1 MSRKSPKKPT
11 PISADR
17 RTEPKRPVA
26 PAQSAAPTLA
36 GQPVRPVV
44 GTPAPA
50 NRAATQVTARPIT
63 PTSRTTGESK
73 LIQPISPLVWWVA
86 LGLVMLVQFL
96 FRSHVVP
103 MPLERDEGEYAYM
116 GQLLMQGVPPFKE
129 AANMKLP
136 GTSMIYAL
144 FMSVFGQSAWGI
156 HAGLLLMTLGTMALL
171 FLAFRRLYSPL
182 VGVLAAGAYSFMC
195 IGVPVLGFA
204 AHATHF
210 VVFFV
215 AAGLLALARYQ
226 DGLKT
231 VSALVAGLLFGL
243 SFLMKQQ
250 AVFFP
255 IFGGLFVLIT
265 LFFQRKM
272 TVFSVLRDAG
282 LYSVGVL
289 TPYLLLVLWMVVSGN
304 FEQFWFWTVQY
315 ASKYA
320 AGAPEAERS
329 LLFGYGFNPIY
340 AAYTLF
346 WWLGLAGLV
355 AVWFGNYS
363 TAQKTAAVL
372 FIVLSAL
379 AVVPG
384 FYFRQHYFVV
394 FLPAL
399 ALGFGLTLDVAVQ
412 RLTAATRLSFWAY
425 IPLALLAFV
434 GLRFYSANKPYL
446 SQVPPTELA
455 RQIYGGN
462 PFAESPVIADYIK
475 QRTTETDKIAV
486 LGSEPQLFLYTGR
499 RSATRHIYTYGMMEE
514 QPYNLKMQ
522 EEMIADIEKAKPK
535 FVVFCRV
542 PFSWLQRPNSPTRI
556 FEWSNEFLQKG
567 YELVGAA
574 DIKPEGTQFVW
585 DEAAKGFNSQNQNVV
600 LVFRR
605 KAV

>member
-11 PISADR
+11 AAPANEHR
-17 RTEPKRPVA
+17 AEPKRPA
-26 PAQSAAPTLA
+26 TPAQSAAPAPLA
-36 GQPVRPVV
+36 RPVANATAPMSRATATQPTTRPAAQTTPKEKKPIQPV
-44 GTPAPA
+44 
-50 NRAATQVTARPIT
+50 
-63 PTSRTTGESK
+63 
-73 LIQPISPLVWWVA
+73 SPLVWWIA
-86 LGLVMLVQFL
+86 LGLLMLVQFL

-116 GQLLMQGVPPFKE
+116 GQLLLQGVPPFKE

-144 FMSVFGQSAWGI
+144 FMGVFGQSAWGI
-156 HAGLLLMTLGTMALL
+156 HAGLLLMTLGSMALL

-265 LFFQRKM
+265 LFFQKKM
-272 TVFSVLRDAG
+272 TVVSVLRDAG

-289 TPYLLLVLWMVVSGN
+289 TPYLLLVLWMVMSGN

-329 LLFGYGFNPIY
+329 LLFGYGFNPLY

-499 RSATRHIYTYGMMEE
+499 RSATRHIYTYGLMEE

-542 PFSWLQRPNSPTRI
+542 PFSWLQRPKSPTRI
-556 FEWSNEFLQKG
+556 FEWSNEYLQKG
-567 YELVGAA
+567 YDLVGAA

-605 KAV
+605 KAA